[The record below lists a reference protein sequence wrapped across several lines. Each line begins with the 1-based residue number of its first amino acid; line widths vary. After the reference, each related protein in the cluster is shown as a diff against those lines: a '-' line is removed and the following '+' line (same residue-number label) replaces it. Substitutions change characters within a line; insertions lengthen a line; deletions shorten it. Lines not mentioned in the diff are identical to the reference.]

1 MTLPKQIKIGGITFP
16 VEEVEGLAANKDAFG
31 YISFAD
37 NRIYVDKHI
46 SLERKISVLVHE
58 IMEGIFGSL
67 EIEVE
72 HDKLTAIACLLH
84 QVMVDN
90 DLTWENNK

>member
-37 NRIYVDKHI
+37 NKIYIDKHI
-46 SLERKISVLVHE
+46 SPERKVSVLAHE

-67 EIEVE
+67 EIEIE

-84 QVMVDN
+84 QILVDN
-90 DLTWENNK
+90 SLTWGNNK